1 MYNFVKLNC
10 NLFSGLPCRALLLWS
25 CHSKAGS
32 NLSIVR
38 FHDHVARELARFW
51 SRTTVSHKCLSGT
64 IIMLCYILLRMKSLE
79 TAVELLES
87 ADIQVGLISD
97 QIKQI
102 SQKSLNITNFAI
114 ADPKNLHEQLKVHL
128 SFKFIFILADTCRFK
143 SFSQSANRATDTKY
157 LFFF

>member
-1 MYNFVKLNC
+1 
-10 NLFSGLPCRALLLWS
+10 
-25 CHSKAGS
+25 
-32 NLSIVR
+32 
-38 FHDHVARELARFW
+38 
-51 SRTTVSHKCLSGT
+51 
-64 IIMLCYILLRMKSLE
+64 MKSLE

-114 ADPKNLHEQLKVHL
+114 ADPKNLHEQLKVHYPSNSS
-128 SFKFIFILADTCRFK
+128 SFLQILVDLKVFHT
-143 SFSQSANRATDTKY
+143 SQSANRATDTKY